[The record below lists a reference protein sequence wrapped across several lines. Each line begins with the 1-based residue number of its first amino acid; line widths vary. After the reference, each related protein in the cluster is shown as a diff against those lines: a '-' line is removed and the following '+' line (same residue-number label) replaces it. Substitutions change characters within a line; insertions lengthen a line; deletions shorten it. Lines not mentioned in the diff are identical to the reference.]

1 MVALVA
7 AGAVSAW
14 MLSGQ
19 DLNARALEAAIE
31 QAGDFAPLIF
41 IAAFAAATVL
51 FLPGSLFGLAG
62 GALFGPLWGTV
73 CNVVGATLGA
83 TVAFLLARFVGGRW
97 LSAQA
102 EGRLKA
108 IISGVEAE
116 GWRFVALTRLVPLV
130 PFNALNYALGLTRIP
145 LPHYVVATLVCMV
158 PGAAAFAWLGH
169 AGRRAIAGDSTA
181 IHYGMLGLAAVGLV
195 AFLPRLIHRLRGR
208 SAAVISTQD
217 LKHRLAESPCPV
229 VVDVREPHEFSGPLG
244 GIPGAINIPLGDVA
258 GRCHE
263 LRSASA
269 SPVVLVCRTDKRSE
283 KAANILRSCGVA
295 NLAVLRGGMEAW
307 VADREGPI
315 AAGLPVVR
323 LR

>member
-14 MLSGQ
+14 VFSGQ
-19 DLNARALEAAIE
+19 DLSARA
-31 QAGDFAPLIF
+31 
-41 IAAFAAATVL
+41 
-51 FLPGSLFGLAG
+51 
-62 GALFGPLWGTV
+62 
-73 CNVVGATLGA
+73 
-83 TVAFLLARFVGGRW
+83 
-97 LSAQA
+97 
-102 EGRLKA
+102 
-108 IISGVEAE
+108 VEA
-116 GWRFVALTRLVPLV
+116 
-130 PFNALNYALGLTRIP
+130 
-145 LPHYVVATLVCMV
+145 
-158 PGAAAFAWLGH
+158 
-169 AGRRAIAGDSTA
+169 AIAGDSTA

-195 AFLPRLIHRLRGR
+195 AFLPRLIRRFRGR
-208 SAAVISTQD
+208 STAVISTQD
-217 LKHRLAESPCPV
+217 LKRRLAESPRPV

-283 KAANILRSCGVA
+283 KAANIPRSCGVA

>member
-1 MVALVA
+1 VSGNQRLVLRVGMVVLVA

-14 MLSGQ
+14 ILSGQ
-19 DLNARALEAAIE
+19 DLNARAVETAIDR
-31 QAGDFAPLIF
+31 AGDLAPLIF

-62 GALFGPLWGTV
+62 GALFGPLWGTAA
-73 CNVVGATLGA
+73 NLAGATLGA
-83 TVAFLLARFVGGRW
+83 TIAFLLARFVGGRW
-97 LSAQA
+97 ISAQA

-108 IISGVEAE
+108 LVLGVEAE

-145 LPHYVVATLVCMV
+145 LSHYVAATLACMV

-169 AGRRAIAGDSTA
+169 AGRRAIAGDSAA

-195 AFLPRLIHRLRGR
+195 AFLPRLIRRLRER
-208 SAAVISTQD
+208 SAAVVSVQD
-217 LKHRLAESPCPV
+217 LKRQLAESIHPV

-244 GIPGAINIPLGDVA
+244 SIPGAINIPLGDA
-258 GRCHE
+258 EDRCHE
-263 LRSASA
+263 LRSADP

-283 KAANILRSCGVA
+283 KAAKILRSCGVT

-307 VADREGPI
+307 AADR
-315 AAGLPVVR
+315 A
-323 LR
+323 